1 MKEETRRLLCAAKA
15 GDTEA
20 RERLIVE
27 NTGLVWSIVHR
38 FRNRGYEQEDLF
50 QLGVIGLVKAIDHF
64 DLEMNLQL
72 STYAVHLIQGEI
84 KRFIRDDGAIK
95 VSRTLKENAWKI
107 KKAQNELLQKYGKEP
122 GIEEL
127 SKATGIRREDI
138 LLALEAD
145 REVESIY
152 QSVYPSEGKELTLID
167 QLADTRR
174 TQEEQV
180 EEKILLKQLLQQ
192 LDETGR
198 RLIRMRFYEEKTQTE
213 IAAALGISQ
222 VQVSRLEKKLLE
234 KLRKMIRE

>member
-1 MKEETRRLLCAAKA
+1 MKEETRKLLCAAKA

-84 KRFIRDDGAIK
+84 KRFIRDDGTIK
-95 VSRTLKENAWKI
+95 VSRSLKENAWKI
-107 KKAQNELLQKYGKEP
+107 KRAQNELLQKYGKEP

-127 SKATGIRREDI
+127 SEATGIRREDI

-167 QLADTRR
+167 QLADNRR

-192 LDETGR
+192 LDETGQ
-198 RLIRMRFYEEKTQTE
+198 RLIKMRFYEEKTQTE
-213 IAAALGISQ
+213 IAMALGISQ

>member
-1 MKEETRRLLCAAKA
+1 MKEETRNLLCAAKA

-38 FRNRGYEQEDLF
+38 FRNRGYDEEDLF

-64 DLEMNLQL
+64 DIEKNLQL

-84 KRFIRDDGAIK
+84 KRFMRDDGAIK

-107 KKAQNELLQKYGKEP
+107 KKAKRELIQKYGREP

-127 SKATGIRREDI
+127 SGLMGIKEEDI
-138 LLALEAD
+138 LLSLEAD
-145 REVESIY
+145 REVESLY
-152 QSVYPSEGKELTLID
+152 QSVYQSDGKEIALID
-167 QLADTRR
+167 QLADTNK
-174 TQEEQV
+174 TE
-180 EEKILLKQLLQQ
+180 EEKVEDRLLLSQLLQQ

-198 RLIRMRFYEEKTQTE
+198 RLIQMRFYEEKTQTE
-213 IAAALGISQ
+213 VAGILGISQ

-234 KLRKMIRE
+234 KLRKMICD

>member
-1 MKEETRRLLCAAKA
+1 MKEETRNLLCAAKA

-38 FRNRGYEQEDLF
+38 FRNRGYDEEDLF

-64 DLEMNLQL
+64 DIEKNLQL

-84 KRFIRDDGAIK
+84 KRFMRDDGAIK

-107 KKAQNELLQKYGKEP
+107 KKAKRELIQKYGREP

-127 SKATGIRREDI
+127 SGLTGIKEEDI
-138 LLALEAD
+138 LLSLEAD
-145 REVESIY
+145 REVESLY
-152 QSVYPSEGKELTLID
+152 QSVYQSDGKEIALID
-167 QLADTRR
+167 QLADTNK
-174 TQEEQV
+174 TE
-180 EEKILLKQLLQQ
+180 EEKVEDRILLSQLLQQ

-198 RLIRMRFYEEKTQTE
+198 RLIQMRFYEEKTQTE
-213 IAAALGISQ
+213 VAGILGISQ

-234 KLRKMIRE
+234 KLRKMICD